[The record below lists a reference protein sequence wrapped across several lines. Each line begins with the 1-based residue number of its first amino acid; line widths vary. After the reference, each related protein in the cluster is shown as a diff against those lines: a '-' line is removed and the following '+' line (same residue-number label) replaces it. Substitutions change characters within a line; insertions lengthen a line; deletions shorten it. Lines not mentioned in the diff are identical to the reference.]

1 MSISIDSHE
10 NEFDKGQ
17 KNEWYV
23 VLFLDFSL
31 GICNPKFEIRMWPGM
46 DTLLGQASS
55 PFNRA
60 VMMIHPKNTGS
71 FLILHAFVV
80 FDNFG

>member
-46 DTLLGQASS
+46 DTLLG
-55 PFNRA
+55 
-60 VMMIHPKNTGS
+60 
-71 FLILHAFVV
+71 
-80 FDNFG
+80 